1 MTVKITTANGG
12 SDSLDFG
19 CAQTAIV
26 ATVTG
31 TEVSSGE
38 GKLELKTT
46 TGGTSAAKLTIAAN
60 GTVTLAAPL
69 PVASGGTGSTTGAI
83 YIQTEVASTSGATID
98 WDIPA
103 GVRRITM
110 HFADVSTSGTS
121 KMMVQIGPSGGVET
135 SGYISTASLQGAND
149 LAIAAGFSLNYNHSA
164 AEVYYG
170 RISFELGFPA
180 TNGWN
185 IMGTL
190 RRVSGLDN
198 TFYGGSKPLAGELRK
213 IRLTTEG
220 GSETFDAGL
229 VNISWEF

>member
-1 MTVKITTANGG
+1 MASSIETT
-12 SDSLDFG
+12 S
-19 CAQTAIV
+19 
-26 ATVTG
+26 
-31 TEVSSGE
+31 
-38 GKLELKTT
+38 TT
-46 TGGTSAAKLTIAAN
+46 TTLKNNGNNYLSVDTNDVVSLNNPLPLASGGTSAGTAAAAAAAIAPIQ
-60 GTVTLAAPL
+60 L
-69 PVASGGTGSTTGAI
+69 
-83 YIQTEVASTSGATID
+83 QTEVASTSGATID

-110 HFADVSTSGTS
+110 HFTDVSTSGTS

-135 SGYISTASLQGAND
+135 SGYISTASLQGSND
-149 LAIAAGFSLNYNHSA
+149 LAIAAGFSLNYNHGA
-164 AEVYYG
+164 AELYYG

-185 IMGTL
+185 ILGTL
-190 RRVSGLDN
+190 RRVSGIDN
-198 TFYGGSKPLAGELRK
+198 TSYGGSKPLAGELRK

>member
-1 MTVKITTANGG
+1 MTINIITPNGSG
-12 SDSLDFG
+12 DSLVYT
-19 CAQTAIV
+19 CPRTAI
-26 ATVTG
+26 AAEVTG
-31 TEVSSGE
+31 SEVSSGE
-38 GKLELKTT
+38 GKLEFKTT
-46 TGGTSAAKLTIAAN
+46 TSGTSATKMTIDGAGA
-60 GTVTLAAPL
+60 VTLAAPL

-110 HFADVSTSGTS
+110 HFTDVSTSGTS

-149 LAIAAGFSLNYNHSA
+149 LAIAAGFSLNYNHGA
-164 AEVYYG
+164 AELYYG

-190 RRVSGLDN
+190 RRVSGIDN

-220 GSETFDAGL
+220 GSETFDAGK
-229 VNISWEF
+229 VNISWEY